1 VTTATVAERSLAAL
15 PLPARA
21 GPAWLVERR
30 EAARARFGALGLPT
44 TKLEDWRFTILG
56 ALAAIPFGPP
66 RLDGSA
72 TAAAMVGGAPR
83 IGAIR
88 VVLVNGKIRGDLAV
102 RSALPAGAYVGSLA
116 TAIAELPE
124 RVRPHL
130 GRLAAIDEQAFV
142 ALNTAQMED
151 GVFVDLPA
159 GAVLAEPIEIV
170 HVAEADGS
178 PVAAHPRLLV
188 LAGAGARATIVETFA
203 GRGSEATLTN
213 AVAELVLADGA
224 EIAHHRFQD
233 EPERAFHLASV
244 HVEQG
249 ASARYLGHG
258 LALGAALSRTEVR
271 ARLTGE
277 HASCALSGLYMAK
290 GTQLVDNL
298 SVIEHAVPHCS
309 TTENFKGILDGKSR
323 GVFSGRIRVLPG
335 AQKTKAQQM
344 NSNLLLSDDAIVDT
358 KPQLEIFADDVKCGH
373 GGTVGQL
380 DDTSLF
386 YLRSRGLPEA
396 DARGLLIYAFAAEMV
411 EIAPEGPLRE
421 LSRALV
427 AARLPASARLQE
439 GK

>member
-1 VTTATVAERSLAAL
+1 VTTPSVAERSLAAL

-44 TKLEDWRFTILG
+44 TKLEDWRFTS
-56 ALAAIPFGPP
+56 LAPLAGIPFGPP

-72 TAAAMVGGAPR
+72 SAAAIASAAPR
-83 IGAIR
+83 LGAIR
-88 VVLVNGKIRGDLAV
+88 VVLVNGKV
-102 RSALPAGAYVGSLA
+102 RSDLSTRGPLPKGAFVGSLA
-116 TAIAELPE
+116 TALAELPD

-130 GRLAAIDEQAFV
+130 GRLAGFEDQAFV

-159 GAVLAEPIEIV
+159 GAVIPEPIEIL

-213 AVAELVLADGA
+213 EVAELVLEEGA
-224 EIAHHRFQD
+224 EVAHHRLQD

-249 ASARYLGHG
+249 AAARYVGHG
-258 LALGAALSRTEVR
+258 LALGAALARTEVR
-271 ARLTGE
+271 ARLAGE
-277 HASCALSGLYMAK
+277 GAQCALSGLYMAK

-298 SVIEHAVPHCS
+298 SVVEHAVPHCT
-309 TTENFKGILDGKSR
+309 TTENFKGILDDKSR
-323 GVFSGRIRVLPG
+323 GVFSGRVRVLPG
-335 AQKTKAQQM
+335 AQKTNAQQL

-380 DDTSLF
+380 DDASLF

-411 EIAPEGPLRE
+411 EIAPAGALRDRA
-421 LSRALV
+421 RALV
-427 AARLPASARLQE
+427 AARLPAGARLQE
-439 GK
+439 GT

>member
-1 VTTATVAERSLAAL
+1 VITGSVAERSLAAL

-30 EAARARFGALGLPT
+30 EAARARFGVLGLPT
-44 TKLEDWRFTILG
+44 TKLEDWRFTSLG
-56 ALAAIPFGPP
+56 ALGAIPFGPA

-72 TAAAMVGGAPR
+72 TAAAMVGAASR
-83 IGAIR
+83 LGAIR
-88 VVLVNGKIRGDLAV
+88 LVLVNGKARNDLSVRG
-102 RSALPAGAYVGSLA
+102 ALPPGAFVGNLA
-116 TAIAELPE
+116 TALAEIPE

-130 GRLAAIDEQAFV
+130 GRLASFEDQAFV
-142 ALNTAQMED
+142 ALNTAHMTD

-159 GAVLAEPIEIV
+159 GAVLAEPIEIL

-188 LAGAGARATIVETFA
+188 VAGAGARATIVETFA
-203 GRGSEATLTN
+203 GRGGEATLTN
-213 AVAELVLADGA
+213 AVAEFVLGEGADV
-224 EIAHHRFQD
+224 AHHRLQD

-249 ASARYLGHG
+249 AAARFTGHG
-258 LALGAALSRTEVR
+258 LALGAALSRTEIR
-271 ARLTGE
+271 ARLAGE
-277 HASCALSGLYMAK
+277 GASCALSGLYMAK
-290 GTQLVDNL
+290 GTQLVDNF
-298 SVIEHAVPHCS
+298 SVIDHAVPHC
-309 TTENFKGILDGKSR
+309 TTVENFKGILDGKSR

-335 AQKTKAQQM
+335 AQKTNAQQM

-411 EIAPEGPLRE
+411 EIAPAGPLRE
-421 LSRALV
+421 RARALV
-427 AARLPASARLQE
+427 AARLPTGARLAE
-439 GK
+439 VA